1 VISALLGR
9 NSRVLLLILVA
20 VLVQDPV
27 LDRLQVARAHPDLL
41 LLLPVVAGLVAGPG
55 EGAWVGFLAGL
66 AADLSLPTAFGLS
79 ALVFTL
85 TGFAVGSI
93 VQALIEGPWWVV
105 PLTGAVGTAIGE
117 LLYVGVA
124 LVTGQTL
131 VLRDPQAISYV
142 IGVTSATNALLA
154 MPVAL
159 ALRWAVGSEDLVP
172 GGLAA

>member
-1 VISALLGR
+1 MIAALLGR
-9 NSRVLLLILVA
+9 NGRVVLLILVA
-20 VLVQDPV
+20 VIVQGPV
-27 LDRLQVARAHPDLL
+27 LDRMQVARSHPDLL
-41 LLLPVVAGLVAGPG
+41 LLLPVVAGLVGGPG

-66 AADLSLPTAFGLS
+66 AADLPLPSAFGLS

-124 LVTGQTL
+124 TVTDQSL
-131 VLRDPQAISYV
+131 VLRDPKAIAYV
-142 IGVTSATNALLA
+142 VGVVSVANAVLA
-154 MPVAL
+154 VPVAYGM
-159 ALRWAVGSEDLVP
+159 RWAVGADDAAVP
-172 GGLAA
+172 AGLA

>member
-1 VISALLGR
+1 VIAGLLGR
-9 NSRVLLLILVA
+9 NSRVLLIILVA
-20 VLVQDPV
+20 LIVQGPF
-27 LDRLQVARAHPDLL
+27 LDRIQVARAHPDLL

-66 AADLSLPTAFGLS
+66 AADLPLPTSFGLS

-117 LLYVGVA
+117 VLYVVVA
-124 LVTGQTL
+124 AVTDQSL
-131 VLRDPQAISYV
+131 VLRDPEAIAYV
-142 IGVTSATNALLA
+142 VGVASAANALLA

-159 ALRWAVGSEDLVP
+159 ALRWAVGADELTP
-172 GGLAA
+172 GMAG

>member
-1 VISALLGR
+1 MTAGLLGR
-9 NSRVLLLILVA
+9 NGRVLLIILGA
-20 VLVQDPV
+20 VILQAPV
-27 LDRLQVARAHPDLL
+27 FDRMQVARAHPDLL
-41 LLLPVVAGLVAGPG
+41 LLLPVLAGLVAGPG

-85 TGFAVGSI
+85 TGFVVGSI

-124 LVTGQTL
+124 TVTDQTL
-131 VLRDPQAISYV
+131 VLREPLAIAYV
-142 IGVTSATNALLA
+142 VAVASVANALLA
-154 MPVAL
+154 LPVAL
-159 ALRWAVGSEDLVP
+159 ALRWAVGADESMP
-172 GGLAA
+172 GLA

>member
-1 VISALLGR
+1 VISRLLGR
-9 NSRVLLLILVA
+9 NTRVLLIILVA
-20 VLVQDPV
+20 LVLQDPV
-27 LDRLQVARAHPDLL
+27 FDRLQVSRAHPDLL
-41 LLLPVVAGLVAGPG
+41 LLLPVVAGLVGGPG

-117 LLYVGVA
+117 LLYVVVA
-124 LVTGQTL
+124 LVTNQSL
-131 VLRDPQAISYV
+131 VLREPQAIAYV
-142 IGVTSATNALLA
+142 IGVASAANALLA

-159 ALRWAVGSEDLVP
+159 ALRWAVRTDDLVP
-172 GGLAA
+172 GLA

>member
-1 VISALLGR
+1 MIAALLGR
-9 NSRVLLLILVA
+9 NGRVLLVILTA
-20 VLVQDPV
+20 LLVQGPV
-27 LDRLQVARAHPDLL
+27 LDRIQVSRAHPDLL
-41 LLLPVVAGLVAGPG
+41 LLLPVVAGLLVGPG

-66 AADLSLPTAFGLS
+66 AADLALPTAFGLS

-124 LVTGQTL
+124 IVTDQSL
-131 VLRDPQAISYV
+131 VLRDPLAIAYV
-142 IGVTSATNALLA
+142 VGVASAANALLA

-159 ALRWAVGSEDLVP
+159 ALRWAIYPDDLAP
-172 GGLAA
+172 GLA

>member
-1 VISALLGR
+1 MTAGLLGR
-9 NSRVLLLILVA
+9 NSRVVLLVVA
-20 VLVQDPV
+20 ALCVQGPV
-27 LDRLQVARAHPDLL
+27 LDRLQVGRAHPDLL
-41 LLLPVVAGLVAGPG
+41 LLLPVIAGLLAGPG

-66 AADLSLPTAFGLS
+66 GADLSLPTAFGLS

-124 LVTGQTL
+124 VVTDQPL
-131 VLRDPQAISYV
+131 VLHEPLTLAYAL
-142 IGVTSATNALLA
+142 GVASVGNAVLA
-154 MPVAL
+154 SPTGL
-159 ALRWAVGSEDLVP
+159 ALRWAVGTDDAVP
-172 GGLAA
+172 GLG

>member
-1 VISALLGR
+1 VIAGLLGR
-9 NSRVLLLILVA
+9 NSRVLLIILVA
-20 VLVQDPV
+20 LLVQDPV
-27 LDRLQVARAHPDLL
+27 LDRMQVARAHPDLL
-41 LLLPVVAGLVAGPG
+41 LLLPVVAGLVGGPG

-124 LVTGQTL
+124 LVTDQTL
-131 VLRDPQAISYV
+131 VLREPQAVAYV
-142 IGVTSATNALLA
+142 IGVASAANAVLA
-154 MPVAL
+154 IPAAL
-159 ALRWAVGSEDLVP
+159 ALRWAVGSDDLAP
-172 GGLAA
+172 GLA

>member
-1 VISALLGR
+1 VIAGLLGR
-9 NSRVLLLILVA
+9 NSRVLLVILAA
-20 VLVQDPV
+20 VIVQDPII
-27 LDRLQVARAHPDLL
+27 DRMQVARAHPDLL

-55 EGAWVGFLAGL
+55 EGAWVGFLAGV

-124 LVTGQTL
+124 AVTDQPQ
-131 VLRDPQAISYV
+131 VMRDPQAIAYV
-142 IGVTSATNALLA
+142 VGVASVANALLA

-159 ALRWAVGSEDLVP
+159 ALRWAVGSDELVP
-172 GGLAA
+172 GMA

>member
-1 VISALLGR
+1 MIASLLGR
-9 NSRVLLLILVA
+9 NGRVLLIILGA
-20 VLVQDPV
+20 VIVQGPV
-27 LDRLQVARAHPDLL
+27 LDRMQVARAHPDLL

-66 AADLSLPTAFGLS
+66 AADVPLPTAFGLS

-124 LVTGQTL
+124 IVTNQSL
-131 VLRDPQAISYV
+131 VLRDPLAIAYV
-142 IGVTSATNALLA
+142 VAVASAGNALLA

-159 ALRWAVGSEDLVP
+159 ALRWATGSDDP
-172 GGLAA
+172 TPGLA

>member
-9 NSRVLLLILVA
+9 NTRVLLIILAALIL
-20 VLVQDPV
+20 QNPV
-27 LDRLQVARAHPDLL
+27 LDRIQMARAHPDLL
-41 LLLPVVAGLVAGPG
+41 LLLPVVAGLVGGPG

-124 LVTGQTL
+124 VVTNQTL
-131 VLRDPQAISYV
+131 VLREPQAVAFV
-142 IGVTSATNALLA
+142 IGVASGANAVLA

-159 ALRWAVGSEDLVP
+159 ALRWAIRADDLTP
-172 GGLAA
+172 GLA

>member
-1 VISALLGR
+1 MISALLGR
-9 NSRVLLLILVA
+9 NSRVLLIIVVALI
-20 VLVQDPV
+20 VQNPV
-27 LDRLQVARAHPDLL
+27 LDRIQMARAHPDLL
-41 LLLPVVAGLVAGPG
+41 LLLPVVAGLVGGPG

-66 AADLSLPTAFGLS
+66 AADLSLPTALGLS

-117 LLYVGVA
+117 LLYVGIAV
-124 LVTGQTL
+124 VTNQTL
-131 VLRDPQAISYV
+131 VLRDPQAIAYV
-142 IGVTSATNALLA
+142 IGVASATNAVLA

-159 ALRWAVGSEDLVP
+159 ALRWAVRSDDLTP
-172 GGLAA
+172 GMA

>member
-1 VISALLGR
+1 MISALLGR
-9 NSRVLLLILVA
+9 NSRVLLIIVVALI
-20 VLVQDPV
+20 VQNPV
-27 LDRLQVARAHPDLL
+27 LDRIQMARAHPDLL
-41 LLLPVVAGLVAGPG
+41 LLLPVVAGLVGGPG

-117 LLYVGVA
+117 LLYVGIAV
-124 LVTGQTL
+124 VTNQTL
-131 VLRDPQAISYV
+131 VLRDPQAIAYV
-142 IGVTSATNALLA
+142 IGVASATNAVLA

-159 ALRWAVGSEDLVP
+159 ALRWAVRSDDLTP
-172 GGLAA
+172 GMA

>member
-1 VISALLGR
+1 MIADLLGR
-9 NSRVLLLILVA
+9 NGRVLLIILGA
-20 VLVQDPV
+20 VIVQGPI
-27 LDRLQVARAHPDLL
+27 LDRMQVERAHPDLL

-66 AADLSLPTAFGLS
+66 AADVPMPTAFGLS

-124 LVTGQTL
+124 TVTDQSL
-131 VLRDPQAISYV
+131 VLRDPLPIAYV
-142 IGVTSATNALLA
+142 VAVASAANALLA
-154 MPVAL
+154 MPLAL
-159 ALRWAVGSEDLVP
+159 ALRWAVVREDVSP
-172 GGLAA
+172 GLAR

>member
-1 VISALLGR
+1 MIAALLGR
-9 NSRVLLLILVA
+9 NSRVLLIILVA
-20 VLVQDPV
+20 VIVQAPV
-27 LDRLQVARAHPDLL
+27 LDRIQVARSHPDLM
-41 LLLPVVAGLVAGPG
+41 LLLPVMAGLVAGPG

-66 AADLSLPTAFGLS
+66 AADLALPTAFGLS

-105 PLTGAVGTAIGE
+105 PLTGAVGTAIGV

-124 LVTGQTL
+124 TVTDQSMVVREPL
-131 VLRDPQAISYV
+131 AIAYV
-142 IGVTSATNALLA
+142 VGVASAANALLA

-159 ALRWAVGSEDLVP
+159 ALRWAVGSDDAVP
-172 GGLAA
+172 GLA